1 MLGNELHRPAGLA
14 AHEHFDGRC
23 GKRERI
29 DEYRR
34 IGMVREYGRLAA
46 VRTAPRCAVSLARI
60 ARCNQDSLVC
70 SRWDSYK
77 LISDDATKKKLGE
90 PLLVTPYVVYF

>member
-29 DEYRR
+29 DECRR

-46 VRTAPRCAVSLARI
+46 VRTAPRCAVSLARV
-60 ARCNQDSLVC
+60 ARWFWDLPVC

-77 LISDDATKKKLGE
+77 LISDDSTKKKLGE